1 MFCDAVIKNKFMKSI
16 PYMYCNIHVQL
27 QIFALLSGIV
37 GPVKYS
43 TSGIVGPLSG
53 IVGPLSGI
61 VTIPALNLYMHST
74 VTGIVNN
81 FIFE

>member
-1 MFCDAVIKNKFMKSI
+1 MFCDAVIKIKFMKSI

-53 IVGPLSGI
+53 IV
-61 VTIPALNLYMHST
+61 TIPALNLYMHST